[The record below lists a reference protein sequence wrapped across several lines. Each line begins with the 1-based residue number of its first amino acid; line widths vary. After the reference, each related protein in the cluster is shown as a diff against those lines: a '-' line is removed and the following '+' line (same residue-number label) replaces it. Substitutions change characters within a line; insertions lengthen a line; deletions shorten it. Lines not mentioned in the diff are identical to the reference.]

1 MPRKRWI
8 KLWTQETLYGTT
20 SQELELDEQA
30 IWFKLLALAGDSPE
44 PGQIEV
50 APNIPMT
57 DEQIAG
63 VVKAPL
69 DVWLRTKQRLQA
81 PDVEK
86 ISINQ
91 GIIHIKNWEKYQ
103 LEADRTGYMR
113 QYMRDYRKGKTTSK
127 PNSKQVKSKQANSK
141 PMEQTRTERR
151 GGEQNNTTTTTAR
164 EENLAKIA
172 KLYEDNI
179 GRLTSVIGERLK
191 DIADKYPAGW
201 FQEALKEAVKL
212 EHRNLKYI
220 EAILE
225 RWQVEGF
232 KAPKRIEGGRG
243 GQPRKRRKQ
252 ERVRPIKHIDGSG
265 QPGPE
270 DEEDMP

>member
-44 PGQIEV
+44 PAKIEV

-69 DVWLRTKQRLQA
+69 DVWLRTKQRLQD

-91 GIIHIKNWEKYQ
+91 GIIHINNWEKYQ
-103 LEADRTGYMR
+103 VEADRTEYMR
-113 QYMRDYRKGKTTSK
+113 QYMRDYRKGKTTGK
-127 PNSKQVKSKQANSK
+127 PNSKQVKSKQANNK
-141 PMEQTRTERR
+141 PTEQTRTEGR
-151 GGEQNNTTTTTAR
+151 GREQKNITTTAN
-164 EENLAKIA
+164 ENLAKISH
-172 KLYEDNI
+172 LYEDNI
-179 GRLTSVIGERLK
+179 GRLTPLIAERLK
-191 DIADKYPAGW
+191 DIVEEYPSGW
-201 FQEALKEAVKL
+201 FEEALKESVTS

-220 EAILE
+220 SAILE
-225 RWQVEGF
+225 RWQSEGF
-232 KAPKRIEGGRG
+232 KAPKRTEGGRG
-243 GQPRKRRKQ
+243 EQPRKRPKQ
-252 ERVRPIKHIDGSG
+252 ERVKPIKYTWGSG
-265 QPGPE
+265 PVGPE
-270 DEEDMP
+270 DDEDMS

>member
-1 MPRKRWI
+1 MPRKRWV

-69 DVWLRTKQRLQA
+69 DVWQRTKERLQA

-91 GIIHIKNWEKYQ
+91 GIIHIENWDKYQ
-103 LEADRTGYMR
+103 GEFDKTEYMKEYMR
-113 QYMRDYRKGKTTSK
+113 EYRQRKT
-127 PNSKQVKSKQANSK
+127 NSKTANSK
-141 PMEQTRTERR
+141 TTNSKTI
-151 GGEQNNTTTTTAR
+151 EQNRGEGRGTEDILTTTTAR
-164 EENLAKIA
+164 EENLAKIPS
-172 KLYEDNI
+172 LYEDNI
-179 GRLTSVIGERLK
+179 GRLTPTIAERLN
-191 DIADKYPAGW
+191 DIAGEYPGGW
-201 FQEALKEAVKL
+201 FEEALKEAVGL

-225 RWQVEGF
+225 RWKVEGF
-232 KAPKRIEGGRG
+232 KAPRKEGKG
-243 GQPRKRRKQ
+243 GKQPRQ
-252 ERVRPIKHIDGSG
+252 ERARPITYTKGSG
-265 QPGPE
+265 EDPGRK
-270 DEEDMP
+270 D

>member
-57 DEQIAG
+57 DEQISG

-91 GIIHIKNWEKYQ
+91 GIIHIKNWQKYQ
-103 LEADRTGYMR
+103 IEADRTEYMR
-113 QYMRDYRKGKTTSK
+113 QYMRDYRKGKATDK
-127 PNSKQVKSKQANSK
+127 PNSKQVNSKQANSK
-141 PMEQTRTERR
+141 PTDQNRTEGK
-151 GGEQNNTTTTTAR
+151 GGDQNDLTTTTAS
-164 EENLAKIA
+164 ENLAKIS
-172 KLYEDNI
+172 KLYEENI
-179 GRLTSVIGERLK
+179 GMLTPAIAESLK
-191 DIADKYPAGW
+191 DIAEEYPPSW
-201 FQEALKEAVKL
+201 FQDALKEAVKL

-220 EAILE
+220 ERILE
-225 RWQVEGF
+225 RWKVEGF
-232 KAPKRIEGGRG
+232 KAPKKAEGGKGEQR
-243 GQPRKRRKQ
+243 PRQ
-252 ERVRPIKHIDGSG
+252 ERAKPITYIKGSG
-265 QPGPE
+265 E
-270 DEEDMP
+270 DPKRED

>member
-1 MPRKRWI
+1 
-8 KLWTQETLYGTT
+8 
-20 SQELELDEQA
+20 
-30 IWFKLLALAGDSPE
+30 
-44 PGQIEV
+44 
-50 APNIPMT
+50 
-57 DEQIAG
+57 
-63 VVKAPL
+63 
-69 DVWLRTKQRLQA
+69 
-81 PDVEK
+81 
-86 ISINQ
+86 
-91 GIIHIKNWEKYQ
+91 
-103 LEADRTGYMR
+103 
-113 QYMRDYRKGKTTSK
+113 MRDYRKGKTTGK

>member
-20 SQELELDEQA
+20 SAELELDEQA

-44 PGQIEV
+44 PGKIEV
-50 APNIPMT
+50 APSIPMT

-69 DVWLRTKQRLQA
+69 SVWLRTKQRLQA
-81 PDVEK
+81 PDVDK
-86 ISINQ
+86 ISVNQ
-91 GIIHIKNWEKYQ
+91 GIIHITNWEKYQ
-103 LEADRTGYMR
+103 AEADRTEYMR
-113 QYMRDYRKGKTTSK
+113 QYMRDYRKGKTTGK
-127 PNSKQVKSKQANSK
+127 PNSKQANSKQANSK
-141 PMEQTRTERR
+141 PTDQTRGEGR
-151 GGEQNNTTTTTAR
+151 GGEQSTITTATTS
-164 EENLAKIA
+164 ENLAKIS
-172 KLYEDNI
+172 KLFEDNI

-201 FQEALKEAVKL
+201 FEEALKEAVEL

-225 RWQVEGF
+225 RWRTDGY
-232 KAPKRIEGGRG
+232 KAPKKREFEKRGERHGGTGENRQHPKFAFDIIE
-243 GQPRKRRKQ
+243 
-252 ERVRPIKHIDGSG
+252 SG
-265 QPGPE
+265 E
-270 DEEDMP
+270 DKVDS